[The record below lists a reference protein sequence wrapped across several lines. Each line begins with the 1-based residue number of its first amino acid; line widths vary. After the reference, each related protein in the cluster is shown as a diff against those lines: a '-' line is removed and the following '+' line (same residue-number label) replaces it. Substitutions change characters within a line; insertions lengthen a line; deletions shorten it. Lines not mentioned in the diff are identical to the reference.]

1 MQDFPQGNLRNSE
14 QGSVNKR
21 TTVNDI
27 NIKPTL
33 NLFKSPRVLDHPG
46 KQIFRDLHFKVASLD
61 LDSLPELPG
70 VITTRNQ
77 FWHTKHQ
84 HHTSFGVWLNTNH
97 CSNKETKTKERKTKT
112 FLSTFSWLV
121 KN

>member
-1 MQDFPQGNLRNSE
+1 MQDFPQGNLHSSE
-14 QGSVNKR
+14 QGSVNTR

-70 VITTRNQ
+70 VITTPTVISSGTQYINIILPLVYGSTQ
-77 FWHTKHQ
+77 TIVPTKKQ
-84 HHTSFGVWLNTNH
+84 KRK
-97 CSNKETKTKERKTKT
+97 KEKQKH
-112 FLSTFSWLV
+112 FSQRFNL
-121 KN
+121 